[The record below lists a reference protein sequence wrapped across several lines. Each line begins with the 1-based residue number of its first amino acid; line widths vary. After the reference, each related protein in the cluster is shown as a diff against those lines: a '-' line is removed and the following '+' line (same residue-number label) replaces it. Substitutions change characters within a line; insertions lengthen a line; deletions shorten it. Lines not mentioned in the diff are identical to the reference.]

1 MGPLYTALIL
11 LPTLW
16 IASHLRAL
24 YNNYR
29 AALLTGLPIIICP
42 YDPES
47 FIIAVFCVPARPLL
61 KRVLPARAFAAV
73 ELTIFGWE
81 FRDKAAV
88 HARVGPAFVVVT
100 TGLNQL
106 ICADPAMAHAILAR
120 RREFV
125 QPAISIK
132 VMSFLGMNILTSNG
146 ESWSRQRRIV
156 APALNERIS
165 PDVWRETAE
174 QATFLVDLLLSPP
187 SSSSSSDPLP
197 PHTPGTSDTIPGL
210 RSVAINVLT
219 RIAYGHRKPFALPS
233 LPRDPRAPMSYVDA
247 ISLVTQLLV
256 PSAFV
261 PVWLL
266 SLPVMP
272 RLLRTLGAALA
283 RMPAL
288 TADMLDQERRR
299 AAEQQQQQQQQDTT
313 AAGGNH
319 APDTIMSMLVRLS
332 DQEKK
337 SQAAATA
344 AADDDDDDDAAV
356 ASRDKKTAAATAN
369 KTYLTEDE
377 IAGNLF
383 IFTAAG
389 FDTTANTLA
398 YAVTLLAAHPEWQ
411 AWIRAEIDAVLGPPG
426 PQDDDDDDDGK
437 GELPDYATAFPKL
450 TRCLAVM
457 VSLSI
462 PLDPNQ
468 PPPKQEILKTPRPIQ
483 QYETLRLFPPLT
495 HLMRSNETTQTMS
508 YPSATDSSPS
518 SSSTSPSSFTLRAPC
533 AIYINTVALHTS
545 PSTWGPDALTFNP
558 ARWLQPSVSGYNDS
572 EAPQQQHLM
581 TPPRG
586 AFLPWSGGPRVCPG
600 QKMSHVEFV
609 TVIATLFRR
618 CTAEPV
624 PREGESMPQARQRLL
639 DLTQDSQPILTL
651 QMNRPQDVRLR
662 WTKR

>member
-1 MGPLYTALIL
+1 MGPLYTALVL

-16 IASHLRAL
+16 IASHLRSL

-42 YDPES
+42 FDPES
-47 FIIAVFCVPARPLL
+47 FIIAIFSVPARPLL

-106 ICADPAMAHAILAR
+106 MCADPAMAHAILAR

-187 SSSSSSDPLP
+187 SSPCSCSSSDPSP

-266 SLPVMP
+266 RLPVMP
-272 RLLRTLGAALA
+272 RLLRILGAALA

-299 AAEQQQQQQQQDTT
+299 AAEQQQQQQQDTT
-313 AAGGNH
+313 ATGGNH

-337 SQAAATA
+337 SQAAA
-344 AADDDDDDDAAV
+344 
-356 ASRDKKTAAATAN
+356 ASASGDKKTAAATAN

-426 PQDDDDDDDGK
+426 TQDDDDGK
-437 GELPDYATAFPKL
+437 EELPDYATAFPKL

-457 VSLSI
+457 
-462 PLDPNQ
+462 
-468 PPPKQEILKTPRPIQ
+468 
-483 QYETLRLFPPLT
+483 YETLRLFPPLT
-495 HLMRSNETTQTMS
+495 HLMRSNETTQTMFYHS
-508 YPSATDSSPS
+508 TTDTS
-518 SSSTSPSSFTLRAPC
+518 SSSSPSSFTLRAPC

-558 ARWLQPSVSGYNDS
+558 ARWLQPSVSGDNDS
-572 EAPQQQHLM
+572 EAPQQQQQQHLM

-600 QKMSHVEFV
+600 QKMSQVEFV

-618 CTAEPV
+618 CAAEPV
-624 PREGESMPQARQRLL
+624 PREGESMSQARQRLL

-662 WTKR
+662 WSKR